1 MELIKGGV
9 TAPKGFTA
17 SGIHVGLRRN
27 IEKKDLALIY
37 SDVICNAAAVY
48 TQNKIKGNPIY
59 VTKNHIKNGKAQAI
73 IVNSANANT
82 FNGDEGIK
90 NAYRM
95 TESVGEKLNIN
106 KEDVL
111 VASTGVIGEPL
122 KIHLIEE
129 NMDLL
134 VHGLNKRGHMAAR
147 EAIMTTD
154 IIKKEITVSI
164 KCGGKDVIIGG
175 MAKGSGMIHPNMATI
190 LGFITTDL
198 DIDQGL
204 LQEAISYAVKKSFNR
219 ISVDGQM
226 STNDMVMILA
236 NGKAK
241 NNKIV
246 DKGEDYNKFLLA
258 LSYIC
263 IELAKCV
270 AKDGEGAS
278 KLIECEVTGAPD
290 EDTAAKLAKG
300 VITSTLVK
308 TAIFGS
314 DANWGRILCAIG
326 CEDVDIDIHNI
337 DVTFESKKGYLE
349 VCKKGVP
356 LSFNEEKAKKVL
368 GDDEI
373 TILIELN
380 IGEGRA
386 TAWGC
391 DLTYEYVRINGS
403 YRS

>member
-1 MELIKGGV
+1 MEIIKGGV
-9 TAPKGFTA
+9 TAPKGFKA

-27 IEKKDLALIY
+27 VEKKDLALIY
-37 SDVICNAAAVY
+37 SEVLCNGAAVY
-48 TQNKIKGNPIY
+48 TQNKVKGNPIY
-59 VTKNHIKNGKAQAI
+59 VTKEHLKNSKAQAI

-82 FNGDEGIK
+82 FNGKEGLI
-90 NAYRM
+90 NAYKM
-95 TESVGEKLNIN
+95 AEFTAKALNI
-106 KEDVL
+106 KEEDVL

-122 KIHLIEE
+122 KINLIEE
-129 NMDLL
+129 NMDIL
-134 VHGLNKRGHMAAR
+134 VKGLSKKGHMAAR

-154 IIKKEITVSI
+154 MIKKEMTVAI
-164 KCGGKDVIIGG
+164 QCDDKEVIIGG
-175 MAKGSGMIHPNMATI
+175 MAKGSGMIHPNMATV

-198 DIDQGL
+198 NIDEKL
-204 LQEAISYAVKKSFNR
+204 LQEALSCAVKKSFNR
-219 ISVDGQM
+219 ISVDGQT

-236 NGKAK
+236 NGKA
-241 NNKIV
+241 NNKKIV
-246 DKGEDYNKFLLA
+246 EKNEDYNKFLLA
-258 LSYIC
+258 LTYIC
-263 IELAKCV
+263 IDLAKCV
-270 AKDGEGAS
+270 AKDGEGAT
-278 KLIECEVTGAPD
+278 KLIECDVSGAED
-290 EDTAAKLAKG
+290 EDTAEKIAKA

-308 TAIFGS
+308 TAVFGA

-326 CEDVDIDIHNI
+326 CEDVNIDFDKI

-349 VCKKGVP
+349 VCKNGVP

-373 TILIELN
+373 SILIELN
-380 IGEGRA
+380 MGEERA

>member
-1 MELIKGGV
+1 MEIIKGGV
-9 TAPKGFTA
+9 TAAKGFKA

-27 IEKKDLALIY
+27 VEKKDLALVY
-37 SDVICNAAAVY
+37 SDVICDAAAVY

-59 VTKNHIKNGKAQAI
+59 VTQDHIKDGKAQAI
-73 IVNSANANT
+73 IINSANANT
-82 FNGDEGIK
+82 FNGKEGLI
-90 NAYRM
+90 NAYKM
-95 TESVGEKLNIN
+95 AKFTSQKLSI
-106 KEDVL
+106 KEEDVL

-122 KIHLIEE
+122 KINLIQE
-129 NMDLL
+129 NMDTL
-134 VHGLNKRGHMAAR
+134 VDGLSKKGHLAAR

-154 IIKKEITVSI
+154 MIKKEMTVSI
-164 KCGGKDVIIGG
+164 QCDEKEVVIGG
-175 MAKGSGMIHPNMATI
+175 MAKGSGMIHPNMATV

-198 DIDQGL
+198 NIEQNL
-204 LQEAISYAVKKSFNR
+204 LQEAILLAVKKSFNR
-219 ISVDGQM
+219 ISVDGQT
-226 STNDMVMILA
+226 STNDMVIILA
-236 NGKAK
+236 NGSAK
-241 NNKIV
+241 NKRIEEKN
-246 DKGEDYNKFLLA
+246 EDYTKFLLA
-258 LSYIC
+258 LTHIC
-263 IELAKCV
+263 KELAKCV

-278 KLIECEVTGAPD
+278 KLIECEVTGAIS
-290 EDTAAKLAKG
+290 EEVAERIAKS

-308 TAIFGS
+308 TAVFGA

-326 CEDVDIDIHNI
+326 CEDVDIDLDKI

-349 VCKKGVP
+349 VCKRGVP
-356 LSFNEEKAKKVL
+356 LEFSEDKAKKVL

-380 IGEGRA
+380 MGEERA

>member
-1 MELIKGGV
+1 MEIIKGGV
-9 TAPKGFTA
+9 TAAKGFKA

-27 IEKKDLALIY
+27 VEKKDLALVY
-37 SDVICNAAAVY
+37 SDVVCNAAAVY

-59 VTKNHIKNGKAQAI
+59 VTQDHIRNGKAQAI
-73 IVNSANANT
+73 IINSANANT
-82 FNGDEGIK
+82 FNGKDGLI
-90 NAYRM
+90 NAYKM
-95 TESVGEKLNIN
+95 AEFTSEKLNIK

-122 KIHLIEE
+122 KINLIEE
-129 NMDLL
+129 NMDNL
-134 VHGLNKRGHMAAR
+134 VHGLSKKGHLAAR

-154 IIKKEITVSI
+154 MIKKEMTVSI
-164 KCGGKDVIIGG
+164 QCDEKEVIIGG
-175 MAKGSGMIHPNMATI
+175 MAKGSGMIHPNMATV

-198 DIDQGL
+198 DIEQNL
-204 LQEAISYAVKKSFNR
+204 LQEAISSAVKKSFNR
-219 ISVDGQM
+219 ISVDGQT
-226 STNDMVMILA
+226 STNDMVIILA
-236 NGKAK
+236 NGKSENKKIKEK
-241 NNKIV
+241 N
-246 DKGEDYNKFLLA
+246 EDYRKFLLA
-258 LSYIC
+258 LTYIC
-263 IELAKCV
+263 KELAKCV

-278 KLIECEVTGAPD
+278 KLIECEVSGSLD
-290 EDTAAKLAKG
+290 EEIAAKIAKA

-308 TAIFGS
+308 TAVFGS

-326 CEDVDIDIHNI
+326 CEDVHIDLDKI

-349 VCKKGVP
+349 VCKRGVP
-356 LSFNEEKAKKVL
+356 LEFNEDKAKKVL

-380 IGEGRA
+380 MGEERA

>member
-1 MELIKGGV
+1 MEIIKGGV
-9 TAPKGFTA
+9 TAPKGFKA

-27 IEKKDLALIY
+27 VEKKDLALIY
-37 SDVICNAAAVY
+37 SDVLCNGAAVY

-59 VTKNHIKNGKAQAI
+59 VTKEHLKNSKAQAI

-82 FNGDEGIK
+82 FNGKEGLV
-90 NAYRM
+90 NAYKM
-95 TESVGEKLNIN
+95 AEFAANALNIK

-122 KIHLIEE
+122 KINLIEE
-129 NMDLL
+129 NIDKL
-134 VHGLNKRGHMAAR
+134 VDKLSKKGHMAAR

-154 IIKKEITVSI
+154 MIKKEMTVSI
-164 KCGGKDVIIGG
+164 QCSDKEVIVGG
-175 MAKGSGMIHPNMATI
+175 MAKGSGMIHPNMATV

-198 DIDQGL
+198 DIDEKL
-204 LQEAISYAVKKSFNR
+204 LHEALTSAVRKSFNR
-219 ISVDGQM
+219 ISVDGQT

-241 NNKIV
+241 NKKIIE
-246 DKGEDYNKFLLA
+246 KNEDYNKFLLA
-258 LSYIC
+258 LTYIC
-263 IELAKCV
+263 VELAKCV

-278 KLIECEVTGAPD
+278 KLIECDVSGAKD
-290 EDTAAKLAKG
+290 EYTAEKIAKA

-308 TAIFGS
+308 TAIFGA

-326 CEDVDIDIHNI
+326 CEDVDIDLEKI

-349 VCKKGVP
+349 VCKNGVP

-373 TILIELN
+373 SILIELN
-380 IGEGRA
+380 MGDERA

>member
-48 TQNKIKGNPIY
+48 TQNRIKGNPIY

-95 TESVGEKLNIN
+95 TEAVGEKLNIN

-241 NNKIV
+241 NSKIV

-278 KLIECEVTGAPD
+278 KLIECEVTGASD

>member
-1 MELIKGGV
+1 MEIIKGGV
-9 TAPKGFTA
+9 TAPKGFKA

-27 IEKKDLALIY
+27 VEKKDLALIY
-37 SDVICNAAAVY
+37 SDVLCNGAAVY

-59 VTKNHIKNGKAQAI
+59 VTQEHLKNSRAQAI

-82 FNGDEGIK
+82 FNGKEGLI
-90 NAYRM
+90 NAYKM
-95 TESVGEKLNIN
+95 AESTAKALNIK

-122 KIHLIEE
+122 KINLIED
-129 NMDLL
+129 NMDKL
-134 VHGLNKRGHMAAR
+134 VAGLSKKGHMAAR

-154 IIKKEITVSI
+154 MIKKEMTVSI
-164 KCGGKDVIIGG
+164 KCDGKEVVVGG
-175 MAKGSGMIHPNMATI
+175 MAKGSGMIHPNMATV

-198 DIDQGL
+198 NIDEVL
-204 LQEAISYAVKKSFNR
+204 LQEALSCAVKKSFNR
-219 ISVDGQM
+219 ISVDGQT

-236 NGKAK
+236 NGKSGNKKITEK
-241 NNKIV
+241 N
-246 DKGEDYNKFLLA
+246 EDYSKFLLA
-258 LSYIC
+258 LTYIC
-263 IELAKCV
+263 VELAKCV

-278 KLIECEVTGAPD
+278 KLIECDVSGAKD
-290 EDTAAKLAKG
+290 EYTAEKIAKA

-308 TAIFGS
+308 TAIFGA
-314 DANWGRILCAIG
+314 DANWGRILWAIG
-326 CEDVDIDIHNI
+326 CEDVEIDLDKI

-349 VCKKGVP
+349 VCKNGAP

-373 TILIELN
+373 SILIELN
-380 IGEGRA
+380 MGEERA

>member
-1 MELIKGGV
+1 MEIIKGGV
-9 TAPKGFTA
+9 TAPKGFKA

-27 IEKKDLALIY
+27 VEKKDLALLY

-59 VTKNHIKNGKAQAI
+59 VTQDHIKDGKAQAI

-82 FNGDEGIK
+82 FNGKEGLI
-90 NAYRM
+90 NAYKM
-95 TESVGEKLNIN
+95 AEFTSEKLSIK

-122 KIHLIEE
+122 KINLIEE
-129 NMDLL
+129 NMDNL
-134 VHGLNKRGHMAAR
+134 VDGLSKKGHMAAR

-154 IIKKEITVSI
+154 MIKKEITVSI
-164 KCGGKDVIIGG
+164 QCGEKEVIIGG
-175 MAKGSGMIHPNMATI
+175 MAKGSGMIHPNMATV

-198 DIDQGL
+198 DIKQSL
-204 LQEAISYAVKKSFNR
+204 LQEAISSAVKKSFNR
-219 ISVDGQM
+219 ISVDGQT
-226 STNDMVMILA
+226 STNDMVIIVA

-241 NNKIV
+241 NKKIEE
-246 DKGEDYNKFLLA
+246 KNEDYTKFLLA
-258 LSYIC
+258 LTYIC
-263 IELAKCV
+263 KELAKCI

-278 KLIECEVTGAPD
+278 KLIECEVSGATN
-290 EDTAAKLAKG
+290 EEIACKIAKG

-308 TAIFGS
+308 AAIFGS

-326 CEDVDIDIHNI
+326 CENVDIDLDKI

-349 VCKKGVP
+349 VCKRGVP
-356 LSFNEEKAKKVL
+356 LEFNEDKAKKVL

-380 IGEGRA
+380 MGEERA

>member
-1 MELIKGGV
+1 MEIIKGGV
-9 TAPKGFTA
+9 TAAKGFKA

-27 IEKKDLALIY
+27 VEKKDLALVY
-37 SDVICNAAAVY
+37 SDVVCNAAAVY
-48 TQNKIKGNPIY
+48 TQNRIKGNPIY
-59 VTKNHIKNGKAQAI
+59 VTQDHIKNGKAQAI
-73 IVNSANANT
+73 IINSANANT
-82 FNGDEGIK
+82 FNGKDGLI
-90 NAYRM
+90 NAYKM
-95 TESVGEKLNIN
+95 TEFTSEKLSIK

-122 KIHLIEE
+122 KINLIEQ
-129 NMDLL
+129 NMDNL
-134 VHGLNKRGHMAAR
+134 VHGLSKKGHLAAR

-154 IIKKEITVSI
+154 MIKKEMTVSI
-164 KCGGKDVIIGG
+164 QCDEKEVIIGG
-175 MAKGSGMIHPNMATI
+175 MAKGSGMIHPNMATV

-198 DIDQGL
+198 NIEQNL
-204 LQEAISYAVKKSFNR
+204 LQEAISSAVKKSFNR
-219 ISVDGQM
+219 ISVDGQT
-226 STNDMVMILA
+226 STNDMVIILA
-236 NGKAK
+236 NGKAENKKIKEK
-241 NNKIV
+241 N
-246 DKGEDYNKFLLA
+246 EDYRKFLLA
-258 LSYIC
+258 LTYIC
-263 IELAKCV
+263 KELAKCV

-278 KLIECEVTGAPD
+278 KLIECEVSGSLD
-290 EDTAAKLAKG
+290 EEIAAKIAKA

-308 TAIFGS
+308 TAVFGS

-326 CEDVDIDIHNI
+326 CEDVHIDLDKI

-349 VCKKGVP
+349 VCKRGVP
-356 LSFNEEKAKKVL
+356 LEFNEDKAKKVL

-380 IGEGRA
+380 MGEERA

>member
-1 MELIKGGV
+1 MEIIKGGV
-9 TAPKGFTA
+9 TAPKGFKA

-27 IEKKDLALIY
+27 MEKKDLALIY
-37 SDVICNAAAVY
+37 SDVLCNGAAVY

-59 VTKNHIKNGKAQAI
+59 VTQEHLKNSRAQAI

-82 FNGDEGIK
+82 FNGQEGLI
-90 NAYRM
+90 NAYKM
-95 TESVGEKLNIN
+95 AESTAKALNIK

-122 KIHLIEE
+122 KINLIED
-129 NMDLL
+129 NIDKL
-134 VHGLNKRGHMAAR
+134 VAGLSKKGHMAAR

-154 IIKKEITVSI
+154 MIKKEMTVSI
-164 KCGGKDVIIGG
+164 KCDGKEVVVGG
-175 MAKGSGMIHPNMATI
+175 MAKGSGMIHPNMATV

-198 DIDQGL
+198 NIDEVL
-204 LQEAISYAVKKSFNR
+204 LQEALSCAVKKSFNR
-219 ISVDGQM
+219 ISVDGQT

-236 NGKAK
+236 NGKSGNKKITEK
-241 NNKIV
+241 N
-246 DKGEDYNKFLLA
+246 EDYSKFLLA
-258 LSYIC
+258 LTYIC
-263 IELAKCV
+263 VELAKCV

-278 KLIECEVTGAPD
+278 KLIECDVSGAKD
-290 EDTAAKLAKG
+290 EYTAEKIAKA

-308 TAIFGS
+308 TAIFGA

-326 CEDVDIDIHNI
+326 CEDVEIDLDKI

-349 VCKKGVP
+349 VCKNGAP

-373 TILIELN
+373 SILIELN
-380 IGEGRA
+380 MGEERA

>member
-1 MELIKGGV
+1 MEIIKGGV
-9 TAPKGFTA
+9 TAAKGFTA

-27 IEKKDLALIY
+27 VEKKDLALIY
-37 SDVICNAAAVY
+37 SDVICDAAAVY
-48 TQNKIKGNPIY
+48 TQNNIKGNPIY
-59 VTKNHIKNGKAQAI
+59 VTQDHIRDGKAQAI

-82 FNGDEGIK
+82 FNGKNGIID
-90 NAYRM
+90 AYKMAEM
-95 TESVGEKLNIN
+95 TGKKLNVD
-106 KEDVL
+106 KKDVL

-122 KIHLIEE
+122 KINLIED

-134 VHGLNKRGHMAAR
+134 VNGLSKKGNMAAR

-154 IIKKEITVSI
+154 LIKKEITVSI
-164 KCGGKDVIIGG
+164 RCDDKEVIIGG

-190 LGFITTDL
+190 LGFITSDI
-198 DIDQGL
+198 DIDQKL
-204 LQEAISYAVKKSFNR
+204 LQEALSLATKKSFNR
-219 ISVDGQM
+219 ISVDGQT
-226 STNDMVMILA
+226 STNDMVIILA
-236 NGKAK
+236 NGKSG
-241 NNKIV
+241 NKKII
-246 DKGEDYNKFLLA
+246 DKDEEYNKFLLA
-258 LSYIC
+258 LTYIC
-263 IELAKCV
+263 IELAKFV

-278 KLIECEVTGAPD
+278 KLIECDVSGAQSEEVA
-290 EDTAAKLAKG
+290 EKIAKA

-326 CEDVDIDIHNI
+326 CEDVDIDLDKI

-349 VCKKGVP
+349 VCKNGIP
-356 LSFNEEKAKKVL
+356 ISFNEEKAKTVL

-373 TILIELN
+373 SILIELN
-380 IGEGRA
+380 MGSERA

>member
-1 MELIKGGV
+1 MEIIKGGV
-9 TAPKGFTA
+9 TAAKGFKA

-27 IEKKDLALIY
+27 VEKKDLALVY
-37 SDVICNAAAVY
+37 SDVVCNAAAVY

-59 VTKNHIKNGKAQAI
+59 VTQDHIKDGKAQAI

-82 FNGDEGIK
+82 FNGNEGII
-90 NAYRM
+90 NAYKM
-95 TESVGEKLNIN
+95 TEFTAEKLNIE

-122 KIHLIEE
+122 KINLIEE
-129 NMDLL
+129 NMDNL
-134 VHGLNKRGHMAAR
+134 VNGLSKKGHLAAR

-154 IIKKEITVSI
+154 MIKKEMTVSI
-164 KCGGKDVIIGG
+164 QCDGKEVIIGG
-175 MAKGSGMIHPNMATI
+175 MAKGSGMIHPNMATV

-198 DIDQGL
+198 DIEQNL
-204 LQEAISYAVKKSFNR
+204 LQDAISSAVKKSFNR
-219 ISVDGQM
+219 ISVDGQT
-226 STNDMVMILA
+226 STNDMVIISA
-236 NGKAK
+236 NGKAENKKIEEK
-241 NNKIV
+241 N
-246 DKGEDYNKFLLA
+246 EDYTKFLLA
-258 LSYIC
+258 LTYIC
-263 IELAKCV
+263 KELAKCV

-278 KLIECEVTGAPD
+278 KLIECEVTGAID
-290 EDTAAKLAKG
+290 EEVASKIAKA

-308 TAIFGS
+308 TAVFGS

-326 CEDVDIDIHNI
+326 CEDVDIDLDKI

-349 VCKKGVP
+349 VCKRGVP
-356 LSFNEEKAKKVL
+356 LVFNEEKAKKVL

-380 IGEGRA
+380 MGDERA

-391 DLTYEYVRINGS
+391 DMTYEYVRINGS

>member
-1 MELIKGGV
+1 MEIIKGGV
-9 TAPKGFTA
+9 TAPKGFKA

-27 IEKKDLALIY
+27 VEKKDLALIY
-37 SDVICNAAAVY
+37 SDVLCNGAAVY

-59 VTKNHIKNGKAQAI
+59 VTQEHLKNSRAQAI

-82 FNGDEGIK
+82 FNGKEGLI
-90 NAYRM
+90 NAYKM
-95 TESVGEKLNIN
+95 AEGTAKALNIK

-122 KIHLIEE
+122 KINLIED
-129 NMDLL
+129 NMDKL
-134 VHGLNKRGHMAAR
+134 VAGLSKKGHMAAR

-154 IIKKEITVSI
+154 MIKKEMTVSI
-164 KCGGKDVIIGG
+164 KCDGKEVIVGG
-175 MAKGSGMIHPNMATI
+175 MAKGSGMIHPNMATV

-198 DIDQGL
+198 NIDEAL
-204 LQEAISYAVKKSFNR
+204 LQEALSCAVKKSFNR
-219 ISVDGQM
+219 ISVDGQT

-236 NGKAK
+236 NGKSGNKKITEK
-241 NNKIV
+241 N
-246 DKGEDYNKFLLA
+246 EDYSKFLLA
-258 LSYIC
+258 LTYIC
-263 IELAKCV
+263 VELAKCV

-278 KLIECEVTGAPD
+278 KLIECDVSGAKD
-290 EDTAAKLAKG
+290 EYTAEKIAKA

-308 TAIFGS
+308 TAIFGA

-326 CEDVDIDIHNI
+326 CEDVEIDLDKI

-349 VCKKGVP
+349 VCKNGAP

-373 TILIELN
+373 SILIELN
-380 IGEGRA
+380 MGEERA

>member
-1 MELIKGGV
+1 MEIIKGGV
-9 TAPKGFTA
+9 TAPKGFKA

-27 IEKKDLALIY
+27 VEKKDLALIY
-37 SDVICNAAAVY
+37 SDVLCNGAAVY

-59 VTKNHIKNGKAQAI
+59 VTKEHLKNSKAQAI
-73 IVNSANANT
+73 IVNSANTNT
-82 FNGDEGIK
+82 FNGKEGLV
-90 NAYRM
+90 NAYKM
-95 TESVGEKLNIN
+95 AEFTANALNIK

-122 KIHLIEE
+122 KINLIEE
-129 NMDLL
+129 NIDKL
-134 VHGLNKRGHMAAR
+134 VDKLSKKGHMAAR

-154 IIKKEITVSI
+154 MIKKEMTVSI
-164 KCGGKDVIIGG
+164 QCSDKEVIVGG
-175 MAKGSGMIHPNMATI
+175 MAKGSGMIHPNMATV

-198 DIDQGL
+198 DIDEKL
-204 LQEAISYAVKKSFNR
+204 LHEALTSAVRKSFNR
-219 ISVDGQM
+219 ISVDGQT

-241 NNKIV
+241 NKKIIE
-246 DKGEDYNKFLLA
+246 KNEDYNKFLLA
-258 LSYIC
+258 LTYIC
-263 IELAKCV
+263 VELAKCV

-278 KLIECEVTGAPD
+278 KLIECDVSGAKD
-290 EDTAAKLAKG
+290 EYTAEKIAKA

-308 TAIFGS
+308 TAIFGA

-326 CEDVDIDIHNI
+326 CEDVNIDLEKI

-349 VCKKGVP
+349 VCKNGVP
-356 LSFNEEKAKKVL
+356 LPFNEEKAKKVL

-373 TILIELN
+373 SILIELN
-380 IGEGRA
+380 MGDERA

>member
-1 MELIKGGV
+1 MEIIKGGV
-9 TAPKGFTA
+9 TAAKGFKA

-27 IEKKDLALIY
+27 VEKKDLALVY
-37 SDVICNAAAVY
+37 SDVICDAAAVY

-59 VTKNHIKNGKAQAI
+59 VTQEHIKNGKAQAI

-82 FNGDEGIK
+82 FNGKEGLL
-90 NAYRM
+90 NAYKM
-95 TESVGEKLNIN
+95 TQFTSEKLNIC

-122 KIHLIEE
+122 KIDLIEKNME
-129 NMDLL
+129 NL
-134 VHGLNKRGHMAAR
+134 VHGLSKKGHMAAR

-154 IIKKEITVSI
+154 MIKKEMTVSI
-164 KCGGKDVIIGG
+164 QCDGKEVIIGG
-175 MAKGSGMIHPNMATI
+175 MAKGSGMIHPNMATV

-198 DIDQGL
+198 NIKQNL
-204 LQEAISYAVKKSFNR
+204 LQEAISSAVNKSFNR
-219 ISVDGQM
+219 ISVDGQT
-226 STNDMVMILA
+226 STNDMIIILA
-236 NGKAK
+236 NGKSE
-241 NNKIV
+241 NKKIEEK
-246 DKGEDYNKFLLA
+246 DDDYTKFLLA
-258 LSYIC
+258 LTYIC
-263 IELAKCV
+263 KELAKSV

-278 KLIECEVTGAPD
+278 KLIECEVSSAID
-290 EDTAAKLAKG
+290 EEIAAKIAKA

-326 CEDVDIDIHNI
+326 CEDVEVDLDKI
-337 DVTFESKKGYLE
+337 DVTFESKKGYIE
-349 VCKKGVP
+349 VCKRGIP
-356 LSFNEEKAKKVL
+356 MEFNEDKAKRVL

-380 IGEGRA
+380 MGEERA